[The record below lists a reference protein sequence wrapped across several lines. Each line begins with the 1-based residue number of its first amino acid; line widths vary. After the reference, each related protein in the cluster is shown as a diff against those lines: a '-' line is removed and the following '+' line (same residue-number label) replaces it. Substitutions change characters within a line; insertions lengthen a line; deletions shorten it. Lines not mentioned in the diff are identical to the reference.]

1 MTTLKTL
8 LAHTF
13 DDNTVLSG
21 EETRLLAKI
30 IDDACGGDISML
42 KPLAAAL
49 AYGMDEDNAKK
60 AIQSGQYTFFDADNY
75 RRLGKAIV
83 KEMGGNIPDGIA
95 DYFDYTRLGEDVC
108 KYVDG
113 KLTPYGFFSPR
124 EWDNLWWLL
133 N

>member
-21 EETRLLAKI
+21 EETRHLASI
-30 IDDACGGDISML
+30 IDACGGVSLL

-60 AIQSGQYTFFDADNY
+60 AIQSGQYTFFDADSY

-83 KEMGGNIPDGIA
+83 KEMEGDIPDGIA
-95 DYFDYTRLGEDVC
+95 GYFDYERLGEDFC
-108 KYVDG
+108 AHTDG
-113 KLTPYGFFSPR
+113 KLTRYGFFVPR

-133 N
+133 K